1 MSAHRLGDGGHGASL
16 LPRGVVVLLGL
27 AGAVVAVAGMR
38 LVADILGPVLL
49 ALMLTVTASPIGDW
63 LRRHGAPAW
72 AAALALIATVYVIL
86 LGLGGALVFAM
97 ARLVDLMPQ
106 YQAQFAQLRTDAVQ
120 TLNGWG
126 IGPQQVAELTG
137 PIRADGVANLVHSV
151 LGGAIGVLSD
161 SFFLIAVLL
170 FLCLDA
176 VNFPAR
182 LGIAAK
188 ERPEVV
194 GALRGFAQGTRRYL
208 LVSTVFGIIV
218 AVIDTLMLWGLG
230 IPLPVLWG
238 LLSFITNYIPN
249 IGFVVGLV
257 PPALLGL
264 LEGGPK
270 LMFVVIALYC
280 VVNFIIQ
287 SVIQPKI
294 VGDAVGLSASVSFL
308 SLVFWAWVLGP
319 LGALLAI
326 PLSLLTKG
334 LLVDID
340 PTTRWIGSLISSDG
354 SAGESAAPAAKNARP
369 AGTSVR
375 SANGNDRSVDPAV
388 RRDTG
393 HRTADVPPG

>member
-1 MSAHRLGDGGHGASL
+1 MVRRSVPVQRPAIRLRGRHDGALPTHPSTGASTSASL

-27 AGAVVAVAGMR
+27 ACTVVAVAGMR
-38 LVADILGPVLL
+38 SVSDILGPVLL
-49 ALMLTVTASPIGDW
+49 ALMLTVTASPIGSW

-72 AAALALIATVYVIL
+72 TAGLALIVTVYLIL
-86 LGLGGALVFAM
+86 LGLGGALGFAL
-97 ARLVDLMPQ
+97 ARLIDLMPQ
-106 YQAQFAQLRTDAVQ
+106 NQAHIAQLRADATR
-120 TLNGWG
+120 TLDGVG
-126 IGPQQVAELTG
+126 IGPQQVQELTA
-137 PIRADGVANLVHSV
+137 PVRADGVADLVHAV
-151 LGGAIGVLSD
+151 LGGALGVLSNG
-161 SFFLIAVLL
+161 FFLLAVLL

-176 VNFPAR
+176 VHFPAR
-182 LGIAAK
+182 LRRAAR

-208 LVSTVFGIIV
+208 LVSTIFGIIV
-218 AVIDTLMLWGLG
+218 AVIDTLMLWALG
-230 IPLPVLWG
+230 IPLPLLWG

-264 LEGGPK
+264 LEGGPR
-270 LMFVVIALYC
+270 LMLAVIALYC
-280 VVNFIIQ
+280 LVNFVIQ

-308 SLVFWAWVLGP
+308 SLVFWTWVLGP

-340 PTTRWIGSLISSDG
+340 PATRWIGALISSTG
-354 SAGESAAPAAKNARP
+354 AQEEPATGDRP
-369 AGTSVR
+369 A
-375 SANGNDRSVDPAV
+375 P
-388 RRDTG
+388 
-393 HRTADVPPG
+393 VPPG

>member
-1 MSAHRLGDGGHGASL
+1 M
-16 LPRGVVVLLGL
+16 LPRGVLVLLGL
-27 AGAVVAVAGMR
+27 ACTVVAVAGMR
-38 LVADILGPVLL
+38 LVSDILGPVLL
-49 ALMLTVTASPIGDW
+49 ALMLTVTASPIGAW
-63 LRRHGAPAW
+63 LRRPGAPAW
-72 AAALALIATVYVIL
+72 AAGLALITTVYLIL
-86 LGLGGALVFAM
+86 VGLGGALVFALT
-97 ARLVDLMPQ
+97 RLVALLPQ
-106 YQAQFAQLRTDAVQ
+106 YQAQFAQLRAEAAR
-120 TLNGWG
+120 TLSGLG
-126 IGPQQVAELTG
+126 IGEQQIAELSG
-137 PIRADGVANLVHSV
+137 PIRAGGVSDLVHSV
-151 LGGAIGVLSD
+151 LGGAVGVLSNG
-161 SFFLIAVLL
+161 FFLLAVLL

-176 VNFPAR
+176 VHFPAR
-182 LGIAAK
+182 LGVAAR

-194 GALRGFAQGTRRYL
+194 GALRGFAHGTRRYL
-208 LVSTVFGIIV
+208 LVSTIFGIIV

-280 VVNFIIQ
+280 VVNFVIQ

-326 PLSLLTKG
+326 PLSLLAKG

-340 PTTRWIGSLISSDG
+340 PATRWIGPLISS
-354 SAGESAAPAAKNARP
+354 AGPATGDTGP
-369 AGTSVR
+369 AG
-375 SANGNDRSVDPAV
+375 
-388 RRDTG
+388 
-393 HRTADVPPG
+393 